1 MLNWLLH
8 TDSDFGKTLQRI
20 VFTTVFLALG
30 IGVTMAVAI
39 GRYPIDR
46 LLSR

>member
-20 VFTTVFLALG
+20 VLGTVFLALG
-30 IGVTMAVAI
+30 IGVIMAVAI
-39 GRYPIDR
+39 GRYSIDR
-46 LLSR
+46 SLSR